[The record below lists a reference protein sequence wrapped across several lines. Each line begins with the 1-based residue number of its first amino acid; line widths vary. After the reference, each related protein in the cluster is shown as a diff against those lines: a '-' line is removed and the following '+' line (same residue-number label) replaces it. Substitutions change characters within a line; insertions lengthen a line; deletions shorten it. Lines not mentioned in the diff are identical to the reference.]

1 MSMLFNSVLSQK
13 ILQVGLKQCD
23 QNGRFLEVLGIKY
36 TYKNSEEHYFW
47 PIYKILGYFFLTLV
61 VLLCCQ
67 RCEGS
72 SVVFVV
78 TQINKIIR
86 ERQKILNKI

>member
-1 MSMLFNSVLSQK
+1 M
-13 ILQVGLKQCD
+13 
-23 QNGRFLEVLGIKY
+23 KY